1 MQKSKCN
8 SAQCELTGGGAAPD
22 VTDDTDESERV
33 GQVSALWITTFK
45 RLLWIKALFNV
56 YFLSSEQLEMFGK

>member
-1 MQKSKCN
+1 MSQGLCADIKSCMQKSKCKT
-8 SAQCELTGGGAAPD
+8 AQCELTGGGAAPD

-45 RLLWIKALFNV
+45 RLL
-56 YFLSSEQLEMFGK
+56 